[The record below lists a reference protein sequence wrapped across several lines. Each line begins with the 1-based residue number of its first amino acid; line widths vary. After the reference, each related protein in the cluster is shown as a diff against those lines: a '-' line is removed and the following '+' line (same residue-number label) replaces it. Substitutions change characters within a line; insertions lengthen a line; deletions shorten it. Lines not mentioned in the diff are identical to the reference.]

1 MRFKSQQVVKR
12 IFALMKSTKSLLK
25 FQRSIPFEN
34 EEWIDRS
41 DINASAFKNYKIPI
55 HLTTLQNF

>member
-1 MRFKSQQVVKR
+1 
-12 IFALMKSTKSLLK
+12 MKSTKSLLK